1 MITLILITSL
11 TQLQPTL
18 EEEFNITLP
27 SYSTTTTP
35 EPITFMDDSSG
46 ESSGMLPFPKK
57 AKKVKKHKSPKKKG
71 KKGSLIH
78 NSSVEFLESSSSG
91 QSLNKYLMAGGISL
105 VCIGGLAVIYKIRQ
119 RRNGYEKIT
128 PGSVNNYGTVGDGTW

>member
-1 MITLILITSL
+1 MMITLILITSL

-46 ESSGMLPFPKK
+46 ESRWCAPFSKK
-57 AKKVKKHKSPKKKG
+57 SKKG
-71 KKGSLIH
+71 K
-78 NSSVEFLESSSSG
+78 E
-91 QSLNKYLMAGGISL
+91 A
-105 VCIGGLAVIYKIRQ
+105 
-119 RRNGYEKIT
+119 
-128 PGSVNNYGTVGDGTW
+128 

>member
-1 MITLILITSL
+1 MLTLILITSL
-11 TQLQPTL
+11 TQLLPNAEQ
-18 EEEFNITLP
+18 EFNITLP

-46 ESSGMLPFPKK
+46 ESSGILPFPKK

-71 KKGSLIH
+71 KKGSLLQ

-91 QSLNKYLMAGGISL
+91 NNVNTYLMAGGISM

>member
-11 TQLQPTL
+11 TQLQPTQ
-18 EEEFNITLP
+18 EEFNITLP
-27 SYSTTTTP
+27 SYSTNTTP

-46 ESSGMLPFPKK
+46 ESSSTLPFP
-57 AKKVKKHKSPKKKG
+57 KKVKKHKSPKKKG
-71 KKGSLIH
+71 KKGSLLV

-91 QSLNKYLMAGGISL
+91 HAVNTYLMVSGISL

-128 PGSVNNYGTVGDGTW
+128 PGSVINYGTVGDGTW